1 MARGLSPYSSP
12 VYAAP
17 QPSVVTTFPPHSQ
30 HILASSRIK
39 LLILFSI
46 HHAFLLYFSTLYA
59 IQLAG
64 KSFACPSCLLR
75 RVLFYFQDLLL
86 HPSPR
91 CSECWLTRL
100 TAFPSPYHFPL
111 LYGSLYVLHPGGY
124 PSFLPSSLTRARL
137 LASRWDRLC
146 DTVHIPGWLQLRPL
160 SCLGPPP
167 SNPTSHILFSW
178 EHSLCKSS

>member
-1 MARGLSPYSSP
+1 MLPLSPRLS
-12 VYAAP
+12 
-17 QPSVVTTFPPHSQ
+17 PHSQ
-30 HILASSRIK
+30 HILASSHIK

-86 HPSPR
+86 RPSPR

-111 LYGSLYVLHPGGY
+111 LYGSLCVPHPGGY
-124 PSFLPSSLTRARL
+124 PSFLPPWHEPGFLPLGGT
-137 LASRWDRLC
+137 DC

-178 EHSLCKSS
+178 EHSLCTSS